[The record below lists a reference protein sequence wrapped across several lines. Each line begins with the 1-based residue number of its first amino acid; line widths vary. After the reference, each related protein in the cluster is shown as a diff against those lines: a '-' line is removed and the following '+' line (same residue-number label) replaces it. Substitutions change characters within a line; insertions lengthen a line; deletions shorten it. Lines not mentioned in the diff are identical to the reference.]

1 MFLNM
6 ELLRKKCTHV
16 VICFVTEVCVHSCFK
31 HPPINVPERVLQPPK
46 GAHLGTGTHVVH
58 LWLERLVE
66 MIIKELMVIVV
77 LKAQSSE
84 QMGLC
89 SPES

>member
-1 MFLNM
+1 MSTLVLN
-6 ELLRKKCTHV
+6 T
-16 VICFVTEVCVHSCFK
+16 
-31 HPPINVPERVLQPPK
+31 PPIKVPGCVLQPPK
-46 GAHLGTGTHVVH
+46 GGHLGTGTHVVH
-58 LWLERLVE
+58 LWLEKLVE
-66 MIIKELMVIVV
+66 IIIKELMVITV